1 MDIIDNWKVEHIPCN
16 NGSTGVNPCLVNAEL
31 KLAIKLPFDTLRTFG
46 YAAAGCEAGM
56 VNIDTQGTKEE
67 QVSAVLKIVS
77 EELIRS
83 KKEITYW
90 DTRKYLK
97 NYKGKRRFSKFI
109 QPPKTTIT
117 AINKTLDLLDVDF
130 QELNEVAIERFKEDA
145 YFKC

>member
-1 MDIIDNWKVEHIPCN
+1 MDIIDNWKVEHIFCN
-16 NGSTGVNPCLVNAEL
+16 NGSSGVNPCLVNAEL
-31 KLAIKLPFDTLRTFG
+31 KLAIKIPFDMLRTFG
-46 YAAAGCEAGM
+46 YVNAGCEAGT
-56 VNIDTQGTKEE
+56 VHSDTRGTIEE
-67 QVSAVLKIVS
+67 QISAVLKIVS

-109 QPPKTTIT
+109 PPPKTTIT
-117 AINKTLDLLDVDF
+117 AINKTLELLDVDF

-145 YFKC
+145 YSKC